1 MNLNGKNCIVTGATH
16 GIGKEITRLLL
27 DQGAIV
33 YGLSRGN
40 YFREIEDLLKN
51 DNFKHITCDV
61 QNIKDLESFFLKIPA
76 EIDILVNNAGGGG
89 TWGSEN
95 WLETE
100 INVWNEVYAKNV
112 IYIIHFIRQYLPFM
126 MKNKWGRIITIS
138 SIYGKENG
146 GRPWY
151 QVAKSAQISLMKS
164 FGSNSDY
171 VSNNV
176 TFNTISPGRL
186 EIAGTNLGNLK
197 YTNSDAFDRIEKTVP
212 RFKLG
217 TAVEVAKVILFLC
230 STESS
235 LINGA
240 NIVVDGGESKSF

>member
-40 YFREIEDLLKN
+40 YFKEIDDFIKN
-51 DNFKHITCDV
+51 DNFKHIICDV
-61 QNIKDLESFFLKIPA
+61 QNIKDVESFFLKIPT

-100 INVWNEVYAKNV
+100 INIWNEVYSKNV
-112 IYIIHFIRQYLPFM
+112 IYIIHFLRQYLPFM
-126 MKNKWGRIITIS
+126 MKNKWGRIITVS

-164 FGSNSDY
+164 FASNSDY
-171 VSNNV
+171 VSNNI

-186 EIAGTNLGNLK
+186 EIAGTNLGDLK
-197 YTNSDAFDRIEKTVP
+197 FTNSDAFDRIEKTVP

-217 TAVEVAKVILFLC
+217 TAIEVANVILFLC

-235 LINGA
+235 LLNGA

>member
-1 MNLNGKNCIVTGATH
+1 MHLHGKICIVTGATH

-40 YFREIEDLLKN
+40 HFKEIENLIKN
-51 DNFKHITCDV
+51 DNFKHITCNI
-61 QNIKDLESFFLKIPA
+61 QNLKELELSFLKMPM
-76 EIDILVNNAGGGG
+76 EIDILINNAGGGG

-100 INVWNEVYAKNV
+100 INIWNEVYSKNV
-112 IYIIHFIRQYLPFM
+112 IYIIHFLRQYLPFM

-164 FGSNSDY
+164 FASNSDY
-171 VSNNV
+171 ASNNI

-186 EIAGTNLGNLK
+186 EIVGTNLGNLK
-197 YTNSDAFDRIEKTVP
+197 YTDSEAFGRIEKTVP

-217 TAVEVAKVILFLC
+217 TAVEVANVILFLC
-230 STESS
+230 STDSS

-240 NIVVDGGESKSF
+240 NIVVDGSESKSF

>member
-1 MNLNGKNCIVTGATH
+1 
-16 GIGKEITRLLL
+16 
-27 DQGAIV
+27 
-33 YGLSRGN
+33 
-40 YFREIEDLLKN
+40 
-51 DNFKHITCDV
+51 
-61 QNIKDLESFFLKIPA
+61 
-76 EIDILVNNAGGGG
+76 
-89 TWGSEN
+89 
-95 WLETE
+95 
-100 INVWNEVYAKNV
+100 
-112 IYIIHFIRQYLPFM
+112 
-126 MKNKWGRIITIS
+126 
-138 SIYGKENG
+138 
-146 GRPWY
+146 
-151 QVAKSAQISLMKS
+151 MKS